1 MDRLGCEYFVFAC
14 MTAQLWLK
22 MAGIQQQLGALLGSE
37 EKQVR
42 KTEEDGTA
50 RVSVIDVVSAITG
63 QGGRGAAVQFGRLVA
78 QYPGVDGNCI
88 LYKFAGARQRN
99 TLVCDVRSV
108 VEIILLLPGA
118 QAARLRR
125 QVAELV
131 VRYLGGDLTIIDDV
145 CRIRGFQEELAARA
159 PEDPRRAFGE
169 AVEASRDSV
178 ALADLARA
186 FSTLTERRAV
196 QEETLARVRRL
207 LEQDRAQIT
216 LNVRAP
222 KRARDPPIARDI
234 SGAGRPLPLAKFL
247 DQKEREDASWKR
259 ARRSFAPTFGMLM
272 QVLKKQK
279 LREQGAAPIYV
290 EQLARAQLLY
300 TEEDRALF
308 EQAWAMSEAHREELV
323 TRTGPP
329 AAAALPPPAAT
340 DGAPPRPSVLD
351 MLRRAA

>member
-1 MDRLGCEYFVFAC
+1 MR
-14 MTAQLWLK
+14 
-22 MAGIQQQLGALLGSE
+22 I
-37 EKQVR
+37 
-42 KTEEDGTA
+42 
-50 RVSVIDVVSAITG
+50 IDE
-63 QGGRGAAVQFGRLVA
+63 
-78 QYPGVDGNCI
+78 
-88 LYKFAGARQRN
+88 
-99 TLVCDVRSV
+99 VC
-108 VEIILLLPGA
+108 
-118 QAARLRR
+118 AARGL
-125 QVAELV
+125 
-131 VRYLGGDLTIIDDV
+131 
-145 CRIRGFQEELAARA
+145 QEQLAAQC
-159 PEDPRRAFGE
+159 PDDPRRVFGQ
-169 AVEASRDSV
+169 AVGAASSSDSV
-178 ALADLARA
+178 ALADLSRA
-186 FSTLTERRAV
+186 FSTLTERLAA

-222 KRARDPPIARDI
+222 KRARDPPIAGDV

-247 DQKEREDASWKR
+247 DQREREDASWEC
-259 ARRSFAPTFGMLM
+259 ARRSFPPTFGMLM

-308 EQAWAMSEAHREELV
+308 ERAWAMSEAHREELV

-329 AAAALPPPAAT
+329 AAAALPSPAAP